1 MREWW
6 VRLPPT
12 KKREYLDKRPP
23 ARRTGGVSRDRWRSK
38 PLEQR
43 RAHWTVHNAIRDG
56 RLERQPCEICGV
68 EKTDAHHD
76 DYSKPLEVRWLCR
89 KHHGIQHR
97 KYHTEEEA
105 S

>member
-6 VRLPPT
+6 TNLPPER
-12 KKREYLDKRPP
+12 KREYLDKRKPKP
-23 ARRTGGVSRDRWRSK
+23 RKRPNKRWAEL
-38 PLEQR
+38 PLEKR

-56 RLERQPCEICGV
+56 RLMKEPCEVCGV

-89 KHHGIQHR
+89 KHHGERHR
-97 KYHTEEEA
+97 KYLSGMEA
-105 S
+105 F